1 MCRMAKLRVGW
12 MVAGCAPGVLT
23 ILTSSLFQSTTT
35 APDPEPTGAAAAA
48 VPLPVAC
55 WYATTANVAAS
66 VRATPANA
74 INGFFMVR
82 DFSSTL
88 FVGQEEIGA
97 GVTSSS
103 RRLRNDPRSWDRDA
117 VDGTS
122 RPFEGPRRS
131 HIPRPGTG
139 VQPLLDAR
147 LSDVLPV
154 DWQPPGCRGRHHLGL
169 RQRIQASRPAATGGR
184 GRRSADRGHGP
195 GHRQALDGEIWNLLA
210 AVVGPTCRRSG
221 RPLAVNVE
229 PEGSSGSP
237 AGRAAPRDCAPVS
250 PPAHAESNRSPAG
263 GESAGCGHPGFQG
276 AGRDRRP
283 DGFRSGP

>member
-1 MCRMAKLRVGW
+1 MESTASYIAMCRMAKLRVGW

-35 APDPEPTGAAAAA
+35 APDPEPAGAAAAA

-66 VRATPANA
+66 VSATPANA
-74 INGFFMVR
+74 INGFFMLR

-97 GVTSSS
+97 RVTCSPP
-103 RRLRNDPRSWDRDA
+103 RLRNGPRSCDRDA

-122 RPFEGPRRS
+122 RRFEGPRRS

-139 VQPLLDAR
+139 IQPPPDAG

-154 DWQPPGCRGRHHLGL
+154 D
-169 RQRIQASRPAATGGR
+169 
-184 GRRSADRGHGP
+184 
-195 GHRQALDGEIWNLLA
+195 
-210 AVVGPTCRRSG
+210 
-221 RPLAVNVE
+221 
-229 PEGSSGSP
+229 
-237 AGRAAPRDCAPVS
+237 
-250 PPAHAESNRSPAG
+250 
-263 GESAGCGHPGFQG
+263 
-276 AGRDRRP
+276 
-283 DGFRSGP
+283 